1 MKQEDCALNDFMT
14 EQLVERRTTADT
26 MLKKAGL
33 IALTVF
39 VGFATMMFIPQF
51 MVFAVMIMIVLDVF
65 LFNRMNLEYE
75 YSYFGGDITIAK
87 IFNKQSRKTLISVNM
102 KDVDIIAPT
111 ESAELRPYGQLKT
124 LYCSSCEP
132 HKKTYTMVTK
142 QKEQKVKVIFEPN
155 EELIKG
161 LRMAAPRKVIY

>member
-1 MKQEDCALNDFMT
+1 MNDFMT
-14 EQLVERRTTADT
+14 EQLVERRATTET

-33 IALTVF
+33 IALTIF
-39 VGFATMMFIPQF
+39 VGFASILFIPQF
-51 MVFAVMIMIVLDVF
+51 MVFAVIIMIVVDVF
-65 LFNRMNLEYE
+65 LFNRMQVEFEYA
-75 YSYFGGDITIAK
+75 YFGGDITIAK

-111 ESAELRPYGQLKT
+111 ESAEMRPYGQLKT
-124 LYCSSCEP
+124 LNCSSCEP
-132 HKKTYTMVTK
+132 HKKTYAMVTK

-155 EELIKG
+155 EELLKG